1 MTLPSTFRSFSRAR
15 ALAGAIEE
23 PAAPR
28 GFAGAAGRR
37 PGVVEEAIAVAAEGG
52 CASPPR
58 AVAAGAAAVDE
69 L

>member
-37 PGVVEEAIAVAAEGG
+37 SGVVEEAIAVADYL
-52 CASPPR
+52 PPSLVHGSIGR
-58 AVAAGAAAVDE
+58 SLEVVTYS
-69 L
+69 